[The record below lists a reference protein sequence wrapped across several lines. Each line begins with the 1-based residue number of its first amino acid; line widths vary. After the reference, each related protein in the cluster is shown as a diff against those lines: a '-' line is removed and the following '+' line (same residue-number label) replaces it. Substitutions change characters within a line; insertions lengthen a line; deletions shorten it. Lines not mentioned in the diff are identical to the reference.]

1 MRYDDEDDRVKNF
14 LSMSSEK
21 CLLFR
26 IGRDNE
32 WYIRGNVKPLC
43 DWEDE
48 ALEALFENIEEN
60 SDSYNTLRNVA
71 TIKEELKRWNNF

>member
-1 MRYDDEDDRVKNF
+1 MRYDDEDQRVINF
-14 LSMSSEK
+14 MKMNSPK

-26 IGRDNE
+26 IGSDNE
-32 WYIRGNVKPLC
+32 WYIKGNVKPLY

-48 ALEALFENIEEN
+48 ALEELFENIEEN

-71 TIKEELKRWNNF
+71 TIKKELKRWNF